1 MEFKL
6 VTFPQS
12 GYLEAKLKRED
23 LSVLL
28 DEIEEVKISLP
39 NFNANNE
46 FIGNIKTEYD
56 LIKSRDSIEK
66 LLAPYIFHYLESFS
80 IDNLYIV
87 NKNKSSLV
95 LERLWVNFQ
104 SKHEFVFVHQHSG
117 LLSFVIWVDIP
128 YVMSEEHGNA
138 CQYKS
143 CSGAFEFLY
152 AHALRSVNSYRI
164 EADKSYNL
172 HMILFPSV
180 LAHTVYP
187 FFSSDEYRISVAGN
201 FCYDN

>member
-23 LSVLL
+23 LYILL
-28 DEIEEVKISLP
+28 DEIEEIKVSLP
-39 NFNANNE
+39 NFNGPNE
-46 FIGNIKTEYD
+46 FIGNIVTEYD

-80 IDNLYIV
+80 THKLYLV
-87 NKNKSSLV
+87 NKTTSSLV
-95 LERLWVNFQ
+95 LEKLWVNFQ

-128 YVMSEEHGNA
+128 YIMSEEHGNA
-138 CQYKS
+138 CQNKS
-143 CSGAFEFLY
+143 CSGAFEFLF

-172 HMILFPSV
+172 HMILFPSA

-187 FFSSDEYRISVAGN
+187 FFSSNEYRVSVAGN